1 MTAPLGQGLESKMS
15 KIVING
21 IDYRTVDVP
30 SHVELT
36 IRYADGSVKTVDYTA
51 GLLAKGG
58 PRILTL
64 AGTALKQVKD
74 AYASAGHEVL
84 EVRNV
89 QRTHK
94 LTESELADIAARIRA
109 DREEQEY
116 RRDHNMVAGAA
127 AGGERHDRI

>member
-1 MTAPLGQGLESKMS
+1 MEKL
-15 KIVING
+15 IING
-21 IDYRTVDVP
+21 IDVSDYSEVSVP
-30 SHVELT
+30 DHVELT
-36 IRYADGSVKTVDYTA
+36 VRYADGSIKTIDYTA

-64 AGTALKQVKD
+64 AGSALKQVKD
-74 AYASAGHEVL
+74 AYASAGLKVL
-84 EVRNV
+84 DVRNV

-116 RRDHNMVAGAA
+116 LRNHNMVAGAA
-127 AGGERHDRI
+127 AGGESHDRI